1 MNDGMWAIFPS
12 GNSEAAA
19 ECVLA
24 WRLAGWKVGVLI
36 DADQPAVDCDHL
48 IREPN
53 YRGTAA
59 ALNRLMSEITGWE
72 IVACVNDDMFPSPC
86 EATEA
91 AALIR
96 KLSVGVMQPIGAW
109 FDGMAHSAVSPIITR
124 EYATDFHLKPW
135 YEGYYHLHCDTE
147 LRDVAIARGQFAEPT
162 ELGIEHR
169 HKSIGHTDTLPAE
182 KRQRNNA
189 RHKADRELYLI
200 RKAAGFPR

>member
-1 MNDGMWAIFPS
+1 MSFWAIYPS

-19 ECVLA
+19 ICARA

-36 DADQPAVDCDHL
+36 DADQPDMDCDYL

-59 ALNRLMSEITGWE
+59 ALNRLMSEIPGWS

-96 KLSVGVMQPIGAW
+96 KLGVGVMQPIGEW

-124 EYATDFHLKPW
+124 EYATDFQLKPW
-135 YEGYYHLHCDTE
+135 DEGFYHLYRDTL
-147 LRDVAIARGQFAEPT
+147 LRDIAISRGMFAEPK

-169 HKSIGHTDTLPAE
+169 HKSIGHTDTLPPE
-182 KRQRNNA
+182 KRQKNNE
-189 RHKADRELYLI
+189 RHKADWELYQI
-200 RKAAGFPR
+200 RKASGFPR